1 MLFDA
6 DSADATI
13 REPGMTKKRHNPSI
27 VLVILST
34 FVLATTSLSWARES
48 QLLVASR
55 KTSNILRY
63 DADTGKSL
71 GIFNKTGH
79 ATQRLSN
86 PKAMALGPDASLY
99 VIRGFPDNDVVR
111 VDSAGRFRGVVV
123 SPDHPKLEL
132 PRGLAFRWDGSLYLS
147 DRDANRVA
155 IYKESAP
162 GQLRVFIENG
172 TDGLEMPRALTFDP
186 GNRYLYVA
194 SRRNRSIL
202 RYDADTGKLAQTL
215 RLPDPDLIAGQRNMK
230 FGPDAHLYVTSYDN
244 HSILKFDARGA
255 FVRKVISGGK
265 LVGPKGIAFGPDGNM
280 YLTSHS
286 THHSCVLRYTLD
298 GTFVDEFVARQDNGG
313 LDDPTDLIFVP
324 VPEAEK
330 D

>member
-1 MLFDA
+1 MPMVRMLL
-6 DSADATI
+6 SKN
-13 REPGMTKKRHNPSI
+13 RGMTKKRNNPSI
-27 VLVILST
+27 TLVILST
-34 FVLATTSLSWARES
+34 FVLATTSLSWAREM

-55 KTSNILRY
+55 KTNNILRY
-63 DADTGKSL
+63 DADTGKFL
-71 GIFNKTGH
+71 GVFNKPDH
-79 ATQRLSN
+79 ATQRLNN

-111 VDSAGRFRGVVV
+111 VDSAGAFRGVVV

-132 PRGLAFRWDGSLYLS
+132 PRGLAFRRDGSLYLS

-155 IYKESAP
+155 SYRENAP
-162 GQLRVFIENG
+162 GQLSVFIENG

-186 GNRYLYVA
+186 GDRYLYVA
-194 SRRNRSIL
+194 SRRNQSIL
-202 RYDADTGKLAQTL
+202 QYDADTGKLSETL
-215 RLPDPDLIAGQRNMK
+215 RLPDPDLLAGQRHMR

-244 HSILKFDARGA
+244 HSILKFDATGA
-255 FVRKVISGGK
+255 FVRKFISGGK
-265 LVGPKGIAFGPDGNM
+265 LVGPKGIAFGPDGNI

-286 THHSCVLRYTLD
+286 THDSCVLRYTMD
-298 GTFVDEFVARQDNGG
+298 GTFVDEFVTKQNNGG

-324 VPEAEK
+324 VPEAQN